1 MSELSENVNMSASQ
15 SLDCQATMLHAFDLP
30 LTASDYK
37 LIAYVCAGE
46 ITSQNIPFR
55 MSLSIKNG
63 KLILGFENTANGNRI
78 TISYDDSELLDLPQ
92 WMGDNTNF
100 VTKDA
105 ISMID
110 LGYYVRLHQMSNDS
124 ELQTVAVLSLEG
136 LWIANNIDWTL
147 RQHHLT
153 GVDQQNNDLSQ
164 LVTINPGRF
173 IGGMAVVN
181 ANGHIE
187 AEASAQVAFKT
198 AGMAKTLLG
207 RAGRSKPQGDLIV
220 YFSED
225 SCAAEGYNSI
235 GTTTLE
241 LSPIGGNRQISAYES
256 TIENDTIM
264 GVKFGYPFYFRAL
277 FSAKEGFLTPTQL
290 KNSTI
295 NYGVTEHERPYLA
308 IHLPDEGKVIQLV
321 MQSEQGVFKEDNL
334 TLPELKLSTKPT
346 KRVTKTVTT
355 KNTTPS
361 LTWDDLE
368 TDYPEEYDEDIKR
381 WFDAYSEGKILTI
394 ENINLSVSTWFSSFL
409 MKRAREGVP
418 VSVRD
423 RDAYREVTRSL
434 E

>member
-1 MSELSENVNMSASQ
+1 MSAKQ

-30 LTASDYK
+30 LTARDYR

-46 ITSQNIPFR
+46 ITNQNIPFR
-55 MSLSIKNG
+55 MSLSVKDG
-63 KLILGFENTANGNRI
+63 KLILGFENTANGNRM
-78 TISYDDSELLDLPQ
+78 TIVYSDIEHLDLPE
-92 WMGDNTNF
+92 WMSANTNF

-110 LGYYVRLHQMSNDS
+110 LGYYARLHDMSDAS
-124 ELQTVAVLSLEG
+124 ELQTVAILSLEG
-136 LWIANNIDWTL
+136 LWVANNIDWTL

-153 GVDQQNNDLSQ
+153 GEDQLKNDLTQ

-173 IGGMAVVN
+173 IGGIAVVN

-187 AEASAQVAFKT
+187 AEPIAQAVFKT

-207 RAGRSKPQGDLIV
+207 KAGKSKPQGDLIV
-220 YFSED
+220 YFSRD
-225 SCAAEGYNSI
+225 SCAAEGYNSV
-235 GTTTLE
+235 GETTLE
-241 LSPIGGNRQISAYES
+241 LSSVGGNRQISAYES

-277 FSAKEGFLTPTQL
+277 FSARDGFLTPTQL
-290 KNSTI
+290 KDSTI

-308 IHLPDEGKVIQLV
+308 IHMPNDGKVIQIV
-321 MQSEQGVFKEDNL
+321 MQSEQGVFKADDL
-334 TLPELKLSTKPT
+334 TLPELSLSNKSTKS
-346 KRVTKTVTT
+346 VTKTVTPT
-355 KNTTPS
+355 NTTTS

-368 TDYPEEYDEDIKR
+368 IDYPEEYEEEIKH
-381 WFDAYSEGKILTI
+381 WFDSYSEGKTITI
-394 ENINLSVSTWFSSFL
+394 ENINMSVSTWFSSFL
-409 MKRAREGVP
+409 MKSAREGTP

-423 RDAYREVTRSL
+423 RDAYREVTRLL